1 MEVRAYLEITMKISE
16 ENRPAAAKVYND
28 YRQPFLDTIKG
39 ALTKNLLIRD
49 EDVQVLHGFDSAENA
64 AAYLKSEMFNND
76 VFVGLKSLW
85 SADPDVKIYT
95 VA

>member
-16 ENRPAAAKVYND
+16 ETRP
-28 YRQPFLDTIKG
+28 
-39 ALTKNLLIRD
+39 
-49 EDVQVLHGFDSAENA
+49 A

-76 VFVGLKSLW
+76 VFVVFKPLW

-95 VA
+95 AA